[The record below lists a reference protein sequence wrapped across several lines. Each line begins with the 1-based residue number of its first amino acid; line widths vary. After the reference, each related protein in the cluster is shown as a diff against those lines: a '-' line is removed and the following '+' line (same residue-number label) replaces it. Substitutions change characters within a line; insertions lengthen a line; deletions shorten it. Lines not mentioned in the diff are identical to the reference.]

1 MLWYYSRIILL
12 YSLIM
17 VIKVSLVCSISWS
30 VFVSIIPCHRT
41 RPKIQLLFSIVH
53 GAKPPPRIHT
63 VAAQVQNQTY
73 ILLPLTRTQW
83 TDSLWVA
90 CTTSFQ
96 KKAIVTRAMI
106 KRSSKATK
114 ELFLATKVVVAPSIR
129 VMKIPCGRILLC
141 GTDIMYTLT
150 VLASRRMTLP

>member
-1 MLWYYSRIILL
+1 MVLQSDNLL

-41 RPKIQLLFSIVH
+41 RPKIQSEYGTILFSIVH

-114 ELFLATKVVVAPSIR
+114 ELFLATKVVA
-129 VMKIPCGRILLC
+129 L
-141 GTDIMYTLT
+141 
-150 VLASRRMTLP
+150 